1 MREQQAFLNGE
12 RSTDAD
18 FSSEDFDED
27 DDDAEFE
34 EAEWD
39 LGASDSASEEAECR
53 NAARTGQLPSA
64 KQKKTRVTIPHDT
77 VVVTSTDILSLEQ
90 SRASEV
96 TGARAAPLA
105 VLDAAATTTDE
116 RCTDEKEVDGL
127 DSDCDEDADELMFV
141 DEEDAVAHDPKNNVD
156 FPNVDRPSIEPAA
169 ISESAD
175 EVVVDEAGVGFE
187 LDEEDD
193 FDWHFLQPEE
203 MLELAKDEASLARMR
218 KYGWQ
223 L

>member
-1 MREQQAFLNGE
+1 MVGRHETRAEKQAFVAHLSSINSEDRLRIMREQQAFLNGE

-18 FSSEDFDED
+18 FSS
-27 DDDAEFE
+27 
-34 EAEWD
+34 
-39 LGASDSASEEAECR
+39 
-53 NAARTGQLPSA
+53 LPSA

-223 L
+223 LGPYLAPVVL

>member
-1 MREQQAFLNGE
+1 MRTSRRRKAVATKTVAGSGKKKVEKRKKTVDEEWEPDGE
-12 RSTDAD
+12 
-18 FSSEDFDED
+18 EDFDED

-39 LGASDSASEEAECR
+39 LGASDSASEEAESS
-53 NAARTGQLPSA
+53 NAARTAQKNSIRWRKRRQHQKGQLPSA

-116 RCTDEKEVDGL
+116 RCTHIQHDADVVCSDEKDVDGL
-127 DSDCDEDADELMFV
+127 DSDCDEDADEL
-141 DEEDAVAHDPKNNVD
+141 
-156 FPNVDRPSIEPAA
+156 I
-169 ISESAD
+169 
-175 EVVVDEAGVGFE
+175 
-187 LDEEDD
+187 
-193 FDWHFLQPEE
+193 
-203 MLELAKDEASLARMR
+203 ARR
-218 KYGWQ
+218 YI
-223 L
+223 